1 MEIGESQLGSI
12 VVLHP
17 VGRIDGATS
26 PDFQARLLQAVAAAA
41 GGVIVDFVAVDYI
54 SSAGLRTLMTAMRQ
68 RKDRHVAVAA
78 LRPVIQE
85 IFTIA
90 RFQHVVAI
98 FASVEEAA
106 RSWGGLDGGAASAA
120 GTG

>member
-1 MEIGESQLGSI
+1 MEIGQSQRGNVAILQ
-12 VVLHP
+12 P

-26 PDFQARLLQAVAAAA
+26 PEFQAKLLEASTGAD
-41 GGVIVDFVAVDYI
+41 GGVIIDFAAVDYI

-68 RKDRHVAVAA
+68 RKDRRIAAVA
-78 LRPVIQE
+78 LRPVLQE
-85 IFTIA
+85 IFAIA

-106 RSWGGLDGGAASAA
+106 NSWGATA
-120 GTG
+120 